1 MEFSEQDSLL
11 LYYAVFSFSVFMSFI
26 YQKKYQLKSTR
37 ENVTRGMKR
46 KSFIM
51 PIFIIAPVVA
61 LQTLRYR
68 VGTDYYA
75 YEVLYKSLTNEKNK
89 IVYNQYVNE
98 PLYIYESRLVKM
110 IFNDVWGFFFL
121 NALIEAV
128 LIFVI
133 FNHYKEKISMP
144 IAYVL
149 FYSMLYP
156 TFFNMERQ
164 ALALVIAWLGMIF
177 FEKKEY
183 VKYVLVIL
191 IAMGFHNSAIVF
203 LIVGIFCR
211 MESLI
216 RFIRKYAGIFLFLI
230 AGALIFMYYQGK
242 MVLQW
247 IIQNFSWLSKYKLYL
262 ANGST
267 RMSISYMLIILMT
280 IPCIVYIKN
289 LKNNEKFSRFY
300 VVCFLTQVVFLIM
313 SCSVNIGN
321 RLFLYFENSQ
331 IILISMLCKSVTEG
345 NRKFL
350 SIAYILFGIIFF
362 YSMYY
367 NSRNSE
373 IFPYRLILERFTT
386 WH

>member
-1 MEFSEQDSLL
+1 
-11 LYYAVFSFSVFMSFI
+11 
-26 YQKKYQLKSTR
+26 
-37 ENVTRGMKR
+37 
-46 KSFIM
+46 
-51 PIFIIAPVVA
+51 
-61 LQTLRYR
+61 
-68 VGTDYYA
+68 
-75 YEVLYKSLTNEKNK
+75 
-89 IVYNQYVNE
+89 
-98 PLYIYESRLVKM
+98 
-110 IFNDVWGFFFL
+110 
-121 NALIEAV
+121 
-128 LIFVI
+128 
-133 FNHYKEKISMP
+133 MP

-216 RFIRKYAGIFLFLI
+216 RFIRKYAGIFLFLV
-230 AGALIFMYYQGK
+230 AGVLIFMYYQGK

-300 VVCFLTQVVFLIM
+300 VVCFLTQVFFLIM

-350 SIAYILFGIIFF
+350 SIAYILFGIVFF